1 MASFPFFVGCG
12 RSGTT
17 LLRSMFDAHPE
28 IAIPYESHFVVA
40 LGRAGPRKRYEREGG
55 FAVDAFASD
64 LLAQFAFSHWGIG
77 ELELGEALHAPPP
90 LSYAD
95 AVRRVFALYARRQ
108 GKRRYADKTANYVL
122 SLPLLAE
129 LFYEARFVHVL
140 RDGRDVALSW
150 LDTGW
155 DFGPQTVEEAALYWR
170 YYVQRGRRTGRDL
183 GPRYCEIAYEWLVAD
198 PEGALRELCSFLEL
212 PYHPAM
218 LDYFEH
224 ADELLSSMPR
234 PGQHQSLAQ
243 PVTGGLRDWR
253 RQMPAHDIALFESL
267 AGSVLEE
274 LGYELS
280 ARTGASTTEA

>member
-1 MASFPFFVGCG
+1 MASFPFFLGCG

-28 IAIPYESHFVVA
+28 MAVPYESHFVVA
-40 LGRAGPRKRYEREGG
+40 LGRAGPRQRYETERG
-55 FAVDAFASD
+55 FAIERFVSD

-77 ELELGEALHAPPP
+77 ERELHEVLHTRPP

-95 AVRRVFALYARRQ
+95 AVRRVFSLYAGRQ

-122 SLPLLAE
+122 SMPLLAD
-129 LFYEARFVHVL
+129 LFDEARFVHVV

-150 LDTGW
+150 LDTDW
-155 DFGPQTVEEAALYWR
+155 DFGPRTVEEAALYWR

-183 GPRYCEIAYEWLVAD
+183 GSRYCEIVYERLVAD
-198 PEGALRELCSFLEL
+198 PEGALRELCSFLDL
-212 PYHPAM
+212 SYHPAM
-218 LDYFEH
+218 LGYFEH

-253 RQMPAHDIALFESL
+253 TQMPPQDVALFEGL
-267 AGSVLEE
+267 AGSVLGE

-280 ARTGASTTEA
+280 ARGAASMTGA